1 MNKSKYAWMTRWKD
15 RNTIDVTAPS
25 INGWAN
31 NNRTCSSTGTNGEE
45 EKKRT
50 TAVVQSLLTLNLIP

>member
-15 RNTIDVTAPS
+15 RNAIDFTAPS

-31 NNRTCSSTGTNGEE
+31 NN
-45 EKKRT
+45 
-50 TAVVQSLLTLNLIP
+50 